1 MGVVTDDATSQLKH
15 ICMALASTLL
25 AITQISSSLKK
36 MYFQKFMKYDN
47 PHVKEVSLAII
58 KILCHHRANSL
69 MANVWPG
76 AVAVD

>member
-1 MGVVTDDATSQLKH
+1 MGVVTNDATSQFKH

-25 AITQISSSLKK
+25 AITQISSGLKK
-36 MYFQKFMKYDN
+36 CKFMKYDN
-47 PHVKEVSLAII
+47 LHVKEVSLAII